1 MASVFAI
8 LLILTAALAAAADP
22 PPLEAAPNR
31 GCGDEILSISP
42 CLSFVVPSEPEINVS
57 SSPTQE
63 CCESFSSA
71 FTGDLPS
78 CLCHLIRDP
87 SLLGFPLNIT
97 RLSQLSVAPCG
108 SGLPISSSAIA
119 SPLQILCEVIFLAMG
134 E

>member
-8 LLILTAALAAAADP
+8 LFILTAALAAAADP

-31 GCGDEILSISP
+31 GCGDEILSVSP
-42 CLSFVVPSEPEINVS
+42 CLSFVASEPEINVS
-57 SSPTQE
+57 SAPTQE

-108 SGLPISSSAIA
+108 SGLSIPPSASA
-119 SPLQILCEVIFLAMG
+119 SPLQILCEVSILINFD
-134 E
+134 